1 MTLTATTEAELL
13 ALPADDYMNDVQQQF
28 FRELLL
34 AQRAELQARIDEEF
48 TELRQPDISSDVADI
63 GAAEEQRQWQLR
75 LLEREKKLLDKIDQ
89 ALERLARGE
98 YGWCPGPAPRFGAS
112 RVAAPNGAMAGRRSA
127 GAGRREWWSL
137 AKSRNAAWRHLP
149 RNPKGR
155 ASFCAVRCCSTAHLE
170 HQTSR
175 LAPSPAQKLAPARPR
190 RNGGGRP
197 SIGEPIGL
205 KRLLLRPTATLCIE
219 AKERQEQR
227 EKHQRDRD

>member
-1 MTLTATTEAELL
+1 MTLTMPTEAELL
-13 ALPADDYMNDVQQQF
+13 AQPADDYMNDAQQQF

-34 AQRAELQARIDEEF
+34 TQRAELQARIDEEF
-48 TELRQPDISSDVADI
+48 TELRQPDTSSDVADI

-98 YGWCPGPAPRFGAS
+98 YGWCA
-112 RVAAPNGAMAGRRSA
+112 
-127 GAGRREWWSL
+127 E
-137 AKSRNAAWRHLP
+137 
-149 RNPKGR
+149 
-155 ASFCAVRCCSTAHLE
+155 T
-170 HQTSR
+170 
-175 LAPSPAQKLAPARPR
+175 
-190 RNGGGRP
+190 
-197 SIGEPIGL
+197 GEPIGL

>member
-1 MTLTATTEAELL
+1 MTLTVLTEAELL
-13 ALPADDYMNDVQQQF
+13 AQPADDYMNDAQQRF

-48 TELRQPDISSDVADI
+48 TELRQPEISSDVADI

-98 YGWCPGPAPRFGAS
+98 YGWCPGSAPCFFVN
-112 RVAAPNGAMAGRRSA
+112 RVAAANGARQ
-127 GAGRREWWSL
+127 GAGRRQWSSL

-149 RNPKGR
+149 RNPMGR
-155 ASFCAVRCCSTAHLE
+155 ASFCAMRRCSTAHLGD
-170 HQTSR
+170 QTSR
-175 LAPSPAQKLAPARPR
+175 LTPSLAQKLAPARPR
-190 RNGGGRP
+190 KNRGQTLL
-197 SIGEPIGL
+197 GEPIGL

>member
-1 MTLTATTEAELL
+1 MTLTATSEAELL
-13 ALPADDYMNDVQQQF
+13 AQPAYDYMNDTQQQF

-34 AQRAELQARIDEEF
+34 TQRADLQVRIDEEF
-48 TELRQPDISSDVADI
+48 IELRQPDTSSDVADI

-98 YGWCPGPAPRFGAS
+98 YGWCA
-112 RVAAPNGAMAGRRSA
+112 
-127 GAGRREWWSL
+127 E
-137 AKSRNAAWRHLP
+137 
-149 RNPKGR
+149 
-155 ASFCAVRCCSTAHLE
+155 T
-170 HQTSR
+170 
-175 LAPSPAQKLAPARPR
+175 
-190 RNGGGRP
+190 
-197 SIGEPIGL
+197 GEPIGL

>member
-13 ALPADDYMNDVQQQF
+13 AQPADDYMNDAQQQF

-34 AQRAELQARIDEEF
+34 TQRAELQARIDEEF
-48 TELRQPDISSDVADI
+48 TELRQPDTSSDVADI

-98 YGWCPGPAPRFGAS
+98 YGWCPG
-112 RVAAPNGAMAGRRSA
+112 
-127 GAGRREWWSL
+127 
-137 AKSRNAAWRHLP
+137 
-149 RNPKGR
+149 
-155 ASFCAVRCCSTAHLE
+155 
-170 HQTSR
+170 
-175 LAPSPAQKLAPARPR
+175 
-190 RNGGGRP
+190 
-197 SIGEPIGL
+197 EPIGL

-219 AKERQEQR
+219 AKERQELR